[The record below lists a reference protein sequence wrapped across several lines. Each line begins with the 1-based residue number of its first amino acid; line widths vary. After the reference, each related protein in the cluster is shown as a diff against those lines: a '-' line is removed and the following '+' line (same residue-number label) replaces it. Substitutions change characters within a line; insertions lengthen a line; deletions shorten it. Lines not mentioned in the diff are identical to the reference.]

1 LSSFDLSHLAEPLL
15 EFAANG
21 RHVDVRFGLMDYGP
35 VDFSTGRTKEIR
47 LGVVGSS
54 QTVGKLGDWLHRC
67 EGGIPAKN
75 SRQPNLFPGFPGS
88 TILGPFRCS
97 FEIGTRHVRT
107 LSQSLVSRIVTEKDD
122 DTAVSLAVE
131 AFTNEVRDLAEQ
143 DQPPQVVIC
152 ALPVEIIERVSN
164 MRSQPADDDQED
176 VSADESEPEDAPVV
190 DREIENFRGALK
202 AATLALRIPIQ
213 IVWPTTYDN
222 DAVVKRKLAEFST
235 RRVQDEATRAWNFF
249 CALYYKAGGTP
260 WRMVRDQ
267 REYSATFMGVSFFEG
282 LDGTSLQTSSAQLF
296 DERGE
301 GLILKGG
308 PGLKDKTDRQPYL
321 SALDAF
327 GLTRTA
333 LQSYKKEHGNYPAR
347 LVIHK
352 TSRFHPEERE
362 GFQKAI
368 EQSEIEIA
376 DFIWMP
382 RRSPVRLFRNGVY
395 PPLRGTALRLDDAQT
410 ILYTRGSVDFF
421 RTYPG
426 LYVPNPLVLHAQRRD
441 TPDWNLLLKETLA
454 LTKMNWNGTQF
465 DGALPITLKAA
476 RQVGDIL
483 KYVPD
488 GTTPDPRYR
497 FYM

>member
-1 LSSFDLSHLAEPLL
+1 
-15 EFAANG
+15 
-21 RHVDVRFGLMDYGP
+21 MT
-35 VDFSTGRTKEIR
+35 TG
-47 LGVVGSS
+47 GSA
-54 QTVGKLGDWLHRC
+54 R
-67 EGGIPAKN
+67 
-75 SRQPNLFPGFPGS
+75 
-88 TILGPFRCS
+88 
-97 FEIGTRHVRT
+97 
-107 LSQSLVSRIVTEKDD
+107 
-122 DTAVSLAVE
+122 AVSSS
-131 AFTNEVRDLAEQ
+131 R
-143 DQPPQVVIC
+143 P
-152 ALPVEIIERVSN
+152 
-164 MRSQPADDDQED
+164 
-176 VSADESEPEDAPVV
+176 
-190 DREIENFRGALK
+190 K
-202 AATLALRIPIQ
+202 
-213 IVWPTTYDN
+213 
-222 DAVVKRKLAEFST
+222 
-235 RRVQDEATRAWNFF
+235 RAWNFF
-249 CALYYKAGGTP
+249 CALYYKSGGTP

-308 PGLKDKTDRQPYL
+308 PGLKDRTDRQPYL

-327 GLTRTA
+327 NLTRRA

-347 LVIHK
+347 LVVHK

-395 PPLRGTALRLDDAQT
+395 PPLRGTAMRLDDAQT

-426 LYVPNPLVLHAQRRD
+426 LYVPNPLVLHAQPRD

>member
-1 LSSFDLSHLAEPLL
+1 LSSFSLTHVSEPLL
-15 EFAANG
+15 EFAGNG

-35 VDFSTGRTKEIR
+35 VDFSTERTKDIR

-54 QTVGKLGDWLHRC
+54 QTVGKLGDWLRRC
-67 EGGIPAKN
+67 EDGIPAKN
-75 SRQPNLFPGFPGS
+75 SRQPNLFPAFPGS

-97 FEIGTRHVRT
+97 FEVGDRHVRT
-107 LSQSLVSRIVTEKDD
+107 LSPSTISRIVSEKDD
-122 DTAVSLAVE
+122 NAAVALAVE
-131 AFTNEVRDLAEQ
+131 AFANEVRDLVER

-152 ALPVEIIERVSN
+152 ALPVRIIERVSN
-164 MRSQPADDDQED
+164 MRSIPAEDRGEDDGGDAAD
-176 VSADESEPEDAPVV
+176 VEDAPVL

-202 AATLALRIPIQ
+202 AATIALRIPIQ

-222 DAVVKRKLAEFST
+222 DAVVKRKLSELST
-235 RRVQDEATRAWNFF
+235 RKVQDEATRAWNFF
-249 CALYYKAGGTP
+249 CALYYKAGGMP
-260 WRMVRDQ
+260 WRMIRDQ
-267 REYSATFMGVSFFEG
+267 REFSATFMGVSFFER
-282 LDGTSLQTSSAQLF
+282 LDGSSLQTSSAQLF

-321 SALDAF
+321 SAVDAF
-327 GLTRTA
+327 NLTRAA

-347 LVIHK
+347 LVAHK

-395 PPLRGTALRLDDAQT
+395 PPLRGTAMRLDDDQT

-426 LYVPNPLVLHAQRRD
+426 LYVPNPLLLHAQRRD
-441 TPDWNLLLKETLA
+441 TPDWNLLLKETLS

-483 KYVPD
+483 KYVPE

>member
-1 LSSFDLSHLAEPLL
+1 
-15 EFAANG
+15 
-21 RHVDVRFGLMDYGP
+21 M
-35 VDFSTGRTKEIR
+35 
-47 LGVVGSS
+47 
-54 QTVGKLGDWLHRC
+54 
-67 EGGIPAKN
+67 
-75 SRQPNLFPGFPGS
+75 
-88 TILGPFRCS
+88 
-97 FEIGTRHVRT
+97 
-107 LSQSLVSRIVTEKDD
+107 
-122 DTAVSLAVE
+122 
-131 AFTNEVRDLAEQ
+131 
-143 DQPPQVVIC
+143 IC

-164 MRSQPADDDQED
+164 MRSAPSDDDAE
-176 VSADESEPEDAPVV
+176 VVAGDEAEVEDAPVV

-202 AATLALRIPIQ
+202 ARTLELRVPIQ

-222 DAVVKRKLAEFST
+222 NAVVKRKARGTVDAKGAGRGDTSLELLLRAVLQG
-235 RRVQDEATRAWNFF
+235 RRNAVAHGPR
-249 CALYYKAGGTP
+249 P
-260 WRMVRDQ
+260 

-282 LDGTSLQTSSAQLF
+282 LDGSSLQTSSAQLF

-308 PGLKDKTDRQPYL
+308 PGLKDKTDRQPYP
-321 SALDAF
+321 SAIDAF
-327 GLTRTA
+327 SLTRTA

-347 LVIHK
+347 LVVHK

-395 PPLRGTALRLDDAQT
+395 PPLRGTAMRLDDEQT

-441 TPDWNLLLKETLA
+441 TPRLESAAQGNARAHQDELERHPVRRRAPHHLEGRPPGRGHPEIRSGRDDAGPPVPLLHV
-454 LTKMNWNGTQF
+454 NS
-465 DGALPITLKAA
+465 DGGAIERTVIDISVSSLEIQDITSAA
-476 RQVGDIL
+476 FCASG
-483 KYVPD
+483 
-488 GTTPDPRYR
+488 PRR
-497 FYM
+497 LHHFPR

>member
-1 LSSFDLSHLAEPLL
+1 
-15 EFAANG
+15 
-21 RHVDVRFGLMDYGP
+21 MDYGP
-35 VDFSTGRTKEIR
+35 VDFSTERTKEVR

-54 QTVGKLGDWLHRC
+54 QTIGKLGEWLRRC
-67 EGGIPAKN
+67 ETGIPAKN
-75 SRQPNLFPGFPGS
+75 SRQPNLFPPFPGS
-88 TILGPFRCS
+88 GILGPFRCS
-97 FEIGTRHVRT
+97 FDVGTRHVRT
-107 LSQSLVSRIVTEKDD
+107 LSPSLISRIVSEKDD
-122 DTAVSLAVE
+122 DAAVALAVE

-164 MRSQPADDDQED
+164 MRTTPSEDDLED
-176 VSADESEPEDAPVV
+176 DSADQTEAEGAPAAAAQ
-190 DREIENFRGALK
+190 REIENFRGALK
-202 AATLALRIPIQ
+202 ARTLELRVPIQ

-222 DAVVKRKLAEFST
+222 DAVVKRKLAELST
-235 RRVQDEATRAWNFF
+235 RKVQDEASRAWNFF

-267 REYSATFMGVSFFEG
+267 REFSATFMGVSFFEG
-282 LDGTSLQTSSAQLF
+282 LDGSSLQTSSAQLF

-321 SALDAF
+321 SATDAF
-327 GLTRTA
+327 SLTRTA

-347 LVIHK
+347 LVVHK

-382 RRSPVRLFRNGVY
+382 RRSPVRLFRNGAY
-395 PPLRGTALRLDDAQT
+395 PPLRGTAMRLDDAQT

-426 LYVPNPLVLHAQRRD
+426 LYVPNPLMLHAQRRD

>member
-1 LSSFDLSHLAEPLL
+1 
-15 EFAANG
+15 
-21 RHVDVRFGLMDYGP
+21 M
-35 VDFSTGRTKEIR
+35 
-47 LGVVGSS
+47 
-54 QTVGKLGDWLHRC
+54 
-67 EGGIPAKN
+67 
-75 SRQPNLFPGFPGS
+75 
-88 TILGPFRCS
+88 
-97 FEIGTRHVRT
+97 
-107 LSQSLVSRIVTEKDD
+107 
-122 DTAVSLAVE
+122 
-131 AFTNEVRDLAEQ
+131 
-143 DQPPQVVIC
+143 
-152 ALPVEIIERVSN
+152 
-164 MRSQPADDDQED
+164 
-176 VSADESEPEDAPVV
+176 
-190 DREIENFRGALK
+190 
-202 AATLALRIPIQ
+202 
-213 IVWPTTYDN
+213 
-222 DAVVKRKLAEFST
+222 
-235 RRVQDEATRAWNFF
+235 
-249 CALYYKAGGTP
+249 
-260 WRMVRDQ
+260 
-267 REYSATFMGVSFFEG
+267 
-282 LDGTSLQTSSAQLF
+282 
-296 DERGE
+296 
-301 GLILKGG
+301 
-308 PGLKDKTDRQPYL
+308 
-321 SALDAF
+321 
-327 GLTRTA
+327 
-333 LQSYKKEHGNYPAR
+333 
-347 LVIHK
+347 VIHK

-395 PPLRGTALRLDDAQT
+395 PPLRGTAMRLDDAQT

>member
-1 LSSFDLSHLAEPLL
+1 M
-15 EFAANG
+15 
-21 RHVDVRFGLMDYGP
+21 RFGLIEYGP
-35 VDFSTGRTKEIR
+35 VDFSTARTKEIR
-47 LGVVGSS
+47 LGLVGSA
-54 QTVGKLGDWLHRC
+54 QTVGKLGEWLRRC
-67 EGGIPAKN
+67 EHGIPAKN
-75 SRQPNLFPGFPGS
+75 SRQPNLFPAFPGS
-88 TILGPFRCS
+88 TISGPFRCS
-97 FEIGTRHVRT
+97 FEIDAHHVRT
-107 LSQSLVSRIVTEKDD
+107 LSPALISRITTEKSDE
-122 DTAVSLAVE
+122 TAIATAVE
-131 AFTNEVRDLAEQ
+131 AFTNEVKDLAER

-164 MRSQPADDDQED
+164 MRTLPPAGEEVDDPG
-176 VSADESEPEDAPVV
+176 DETEGEGEDAYVV
-190 DREIENFRGALK
+190 DREIDNFRGALK
-202 AATLALRIPIQ
+202 AAALVLRLPIQ
-213 IVWPTTYDN
+213 IIWPTTYDN
-222 DAVVKRKLAEFST
+222 NSVVKRKLAEFST
-235 RRVQDEATRAWNFF
+235 RKVQDEATRAWNFF

-260 WRMVRDQ
+260 WRMIRDE
-267 REYSATFMGVSFFEG
+267 REFAATFMGVSFFERI
-282 LDGTSLQTSSAQLF
+282 DGSSMQTSTAQLF

-301 GLILKGG
+301 GLILRGG
-308 PGLKDKTDRQPYL
+308 PGLKDKNDRQPYL
-321 SALDAF
+321 SAVDAF
-327 GLTRTA
+327 HLTRTA

-362 GFQKAI
+362 GIHKAL
-368 EQSEIEIA
+368 EHSEIELA
-376 DFIWMP
+376 DFVWIP
-382 RRSPVRLFRNGVY
+382 RRSPVRVFRNGVY
-395 PPLRGTALRLDDAQT
+395 PPLRGTAMRLDDERS

-426 LYVPNPLVLHAQRRD
+426 LYVPNPLMLHAQRRD
-441 TPDWNLLLKETLA
+441 TPDWILLLKETLA